1 MPVHDVSDHEQ
12 LSDDASRIA
21 DNASDAFDAIT
32 EASEDMLGLDSDFGD
47 KDAVARLA
55 IVHQVNLMV
64 NHTPDATQLSS
75 KSQAARSWSFRD
87 TVPTLDSMAE
97 ALAEQL
103 LPDDEEVDAY
113 EVLTS
118 LR

>member
-1 MPVHDVSDHEQ
+1 MPVHDVTSHAI
-12 LSDDASRIA
+12 LSEEADRLAS
-21 DNASDAFDAIT
+21 NASDSFDAVVSAAESIL
-32 EASEDMLGLDSDFGD
+32 SLDQDFGND
-47 KDAVARLA
+47 DEVAKLA
-55 IVHQVNLMV
+55 IVHQVNYMV

-87 TVPTLDSMAE
+87 AVPTLDPVAE
-97 ALAEQL
+97 AIAEEL

-113 EVLTS
+113 AVLSS